1 VRIGING
8 FGRIGRQ
15 VYRIM
20 HASGSE
26 LEVAAVND
34 LTDSKTMAHLLR
46 YDSTYGKFEGKV
58 EATGDALVVDG
69 KRIRYLAERDPAKV
83 SWKDFGV
90 DLVIEATGLFTEG
103 AKARAHLDGGGAKAV
118 IISAP
123 GKGVD
128 ATFTYGVNHES
139 FDPAK
144 HKVISNASCTT
155 GCLATVVKVLEDEF
169 GIEHGLMNT
178 IHSYTNDQRLLDL
191 PHKDLRRARA
201 AGLNIIP
208 TTTGAARTVAQVI
221 PALSG
226 KLDGFSLRVPTP
238 TVSVVDFTCTL
249 KKKASVEQVNAAF
262 KKAADGPMAR
272 VLGYTEEPLVSM
284 DFKGD
289 PRSAIIDGPST
300 MAVGPL
306 LKVIAWYDNE
316 WGYAARLVD
325 LTEYVARKIA

>member
-1 VRIGING
+1 MRIGING

-46 YDSTYGKFEGKV
+46 YDSTYGKFEGRV
-58 EATGDALVVDG
+58 EATDDSLVVDG
-69 KRIRYLAERDPAKV
+69 QRFRYLAERDPSKIP
-83 SWKDFGV
+83 WKDLGV
-90 DLVIEATGLFTEG
+90 DVVIEATGFFTEG
-103 AKARAHLDGGGAKAV
+103 AKARAHLDGGGARAV

-128 ATFTYGVNHES
+128 ATFTYGVNHQS

-325 LTEYVARKIA
+325 MTEYVAETLG

>member
-1 VRIGING
+1 
-8 FGRIGRQ
+8 
-15 VYRIM
+15 
-20 HASGSE
+20 
-26 LEVAAVND
+26 VAAAND

-46 YDSTYGKFEGKV
+46 YDSTYGKFEGRV
-58 EATGDALVVDG
+58 EATDDSLVVDG
-69 KRIRYLAERDPAKV
+69 QRFRYLAERDPSKIP
-83 SWKDFGV
+83 WKDLGV
-90 DLVIEATGLFTEG
+90 DVVIEATGFFTEG
-103 AKARAHLDGGGAKAV
+103 AKARAHLDGGGARAV

-128 ATFTYGVNHES
+128 ATFTYGVNHQS

-325 LTEYVARKIA
+325 MTEYVAETLG

>member
-1 VRIGING
+1 MRIGING

-15 VYRIM
+15 VYRII
-20 HASGSE
+20 HASKSK

-46 YDSTYGKFEGKV
+46 YDSNYGKFEGKV
-58 EATGDALVVDG
+58 EAAEDSLVVDG
-69 KRIRYLAERDPAKV
+69 KRIRYLAERDPAKIP
-83 SWKDFGV
+83 WKSFGV
-90 DLVIEATGLFTEG
+90 ELVIEATGAFTEG
-103 AKARAHLDGGGAKAV
+103 AKARAHIDGGGARAV

-123 GKGVD
+123 GKSVD
-128 ATFTYGVNHES
+128 ATFTYGVNEAA

-155 GCLATVVKVLEDEF
+155 ACLATVVKVLEDRF
-169 GIEHGLMNT
+169 GIEHGMMNT
-178 IHSYTNDQRLLDL
+178 VHSYTNDQQLLDL

-221 PALSG
+221 PTLAG

-238 TVSVVDFTCTL
+238 TVSVVDFTCIL
-249 KKKASVEQVNAAF
+249 KAKAGVEEVNAAF
-262 KKAADGPMAR
+262 KRAAEGPMAR
-272 VLGYTEEPLVSM
+272 VLGYSEEPLVSM

-289 PRSAIIDGPST
+289 PRSAIVDAPST
-300 MAVGPL
+300 MVVGPL

-316 WGYAARLVD
+316 WGYSARLVD
-325 LTEYVARKIA
+325 LSEYVAAKLG